1 MEKILHLFITNN
13 CRHNCKLCCNKFY
26 KIPEIPVVSV
36 ELLKSVNTVCLTG
49 GEPFWIKPEIL
60 ANFIIKLRTQ
70 YKNIENLYI
79 YTSGKELGENLGNV
93 MTIILSA
100 KSPWL
105 TKSIQIDGIT
115 VGPKDFEDWVGLIKA
130 MKNVQYFFSGVR
142 SNRLY
147 IFEEHKEVYEI
158 AKISFPKDCEINVIG
173 RKWDMVFNTPKNEY
187 FARLPILL

>member
-26 KIPEIPVVSV
+26 KILEIPVVSV

-70 YKNIENLYI
+70 YQNIENLYI

-93 MTIILSA
+93 MSIILSA

-130 MKNVQYFFSGVR
+130 MKHVQYFFNGVR

-147 IFEEHKEVYEI
+147 VFEEHKEVYEI
-158 AKISFPKDCEINVIG
+158 AKISFPKDCEINVIS